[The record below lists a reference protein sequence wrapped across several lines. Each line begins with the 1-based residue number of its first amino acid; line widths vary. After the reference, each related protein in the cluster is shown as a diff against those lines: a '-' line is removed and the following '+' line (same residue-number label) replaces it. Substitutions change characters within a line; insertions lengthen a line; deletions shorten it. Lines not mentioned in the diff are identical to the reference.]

1 MSFCKVGKCLRRR
14 GLCLLIWA
22 GILGKVVFF
31 VLVRLAGFVWCTARM
46 NARLLIFLG
55 LFCAGGLLV
64 GLSGFLMCLVT
75 FLFDGLLF
83 VLGLFVLGF
92 LVERM
97 SRRLFVLFRILSLL
111 DLCGLDFLLLNF
123 VGLRDLFFGLCF
135 LMFLLSLCWMISSI
149 FLGFLFGF
157 LCILFFV
164 LDLDLIFSISMVH
177 LLLVLILLFL
187 IFLLELFIL
196 SFFVWN
202 LIVILYFPRCLI
214 LITDFLDLNMQPSF
228 VNCLV
233 KHPLTS

>member
-1 MSFCKVGKCLRRR
+1 
-14 GLCLLIWA
+14 
-22 GILGKVVFF
+22 
-31 VLVRLAGFVWCTARM
+31 M

-83 VLGLFVLGF
+83 GLGLFVLGF

-135 LMFLLSLCWMISSI
+135 LMFLLSLC
-149 FLGFLFGF
+149 
-157 LCILFFV
+157 
-164 LDLDLIFSISMVH
+164 
-177 LLLVLILLFL
+177 
-187 IFLLELFIL
+187 
-196 SFFVWN
+196 
-202 LIVILYFPRCLI
+202 
-214 LITDFLDLNMQPSF
+214 
-228 VNCLV
+228 
-233 KHPLTS
+233 